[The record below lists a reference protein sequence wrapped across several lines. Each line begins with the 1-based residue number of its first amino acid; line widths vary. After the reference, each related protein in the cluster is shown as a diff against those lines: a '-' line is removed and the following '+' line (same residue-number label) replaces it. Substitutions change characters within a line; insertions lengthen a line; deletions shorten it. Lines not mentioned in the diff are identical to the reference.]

1 MVDKRKVN
9 ALYLTRSN
17 AWLSE
22 MEMILHIPYA
32 VYYMQH
38 IICNIKM
45 HKNLHDVISTNG
57 FVKIS
62 HKSFVRSLLIIIP
75 AQSGG

>member
-1 MVDKRKVN
+1 MVDKREVN
-9 ALYLTRSN
+9 AFCLTRSDFR
-17 AWLSE
+17 LSGNKDDSA
-22 MEMILHIPYA
+22 YN
-32 VYYMQH
+32 MQH
-38 IICNIKM
+38 IICNIKI